1 MQNWEYMVLQLVM
14 NEKENLVWLDAPEDS
29 RSIADRLNALGTQ
42 GWELVSVDTNSLS
55 GVTIRTIYYLKR
67 PGE

>member
-14 NEKENLVWLDAPEDS
+14 NDKENLVWLDAPEDG
-29 RSIADRLNALGTQ
+29 RSIADRLNDLGTQ
-42 GWELVSVDTNSLS
+42 GWELVSADTNSLS

-67 PGE
+67 PVE